1 MSPLKSKNPS
11 VIRNFAVGVTVGARK
26 SAEDAIQNLCDVISG
41 ASIIAVDMK

>member
-26 SAEDAIQNLCDVISG
+26 SAEGTIQNLCDVISS
-41 ASIIAVDMK
+41 ASIVAVDTK